1 MSDLQS
7 HAAALADG
15 VAALHGNNQGES
27 AAVDACCSVADEA
40 FRRGAHEL
48 AFAVI
53 RASLHKHGL
62 QNDKLCRRYFF
73 LLDTVVKAR
82 MSAKKKE
89 PPKMLYLREMLG
101 RVPEVLSGQLALLGG
116 VDGVKAG
123 ERCVLMK
130 ERGVMVIGLSLLEYQ
145 LLLENRAGTKMEVG
159 ATKMGPRRQTINA
172 TGPGS
177 ERAEDEKC
185 VWEDY

>member
-1 MSDLQS
+1 MASTSQAAAAASQEIGEAL
-7 HAAALADG
+7 AERVAALAGD
-15 VAALHGNNQGES
+15 NQADS
-27 AAVDACCSVADEA
+27 VAVDACCGVADEG

-62 QNDKLCRRYFF
+62 ENDKLCCRYFF

-123 ERCVLMK
+123 EDAC
-130 ERGVMVIGLSLLEYQ
+130 
-145 LLLENRAGTKMEVG
+145 
-159 ATKMGPRRQTINA
+159 
-172 TGPGS
+172 
-177 ERAEDEKC
+177 
-185 VWEDY
+185 